1 MGHFLQKESWS
12 FALLATSKRRG
23 GLYFVNFQMTGVCCA
38 FVIPKKT
45 KTVLESMRGRT
56 GGSLLPLLFLFLS
69 PATPFSLLLL
79 FSFWLCL
86 LSPSFSPTFLPP
98 LSILPPSPFSHPC
111 LPSLFPPHLCG
122 HDCCEYHTHI
132 CVAQGWKFNILVAQ
146 CYTCIILYDQARML
160 KK

>member
-1 MGHFLQKESWS
+1 MCICDS
-12 FALLATSKRRG
+12 
-23 GLYFVNFQMTGVCCA
+23 
-38 FVIPKKT
+38 KKT
-45 KTVLESMRGRT
+45 KTVPESMRERT
-56 GGSLLPLLFLFLS
+56 GGSLHPLLFFLLS
-69 PATPFSLLLL
+69 PSTPFSLLLL
-79 FSFWLCL
+79 FSFLA
-86 LSPSFSPTFLPP
+86 LSPVSIIFLPP

-111 LPSLFPPHLCG
+111 LHSPFPPHLCG